1 MPGHRQK
8 LGETRNT
15 FSPGSP
21 AGRVT
26 LPDFGVPGFKTV
38 RKTISIVKVTKCVV
52 IYDGA
57 TGTVDSLHPEYNP
70 RTCQSKQQSMKI
82 TTLKTQDKRNLKNTS
97 LCNHKTF
104 KLALNSEQTRNSQI
118 ESYH

>member
-1 MPGHRQK
+1 MVRDKRGEGDVKMEAKIREMRPHVQECPGMPGHRQK

-52 IYDGA
+52 IYDGSHRH
-57 TGTVDSLHPEYNP
+57 G
-70 RTCQSKQQSMKI
+70 
-82 TTLKTQDKRNLKNTS
+82 
-97 LCNHKTF
+97 
-104 KLALNSEQTRNSQI
+104 
-118 ESYH
+118 